1 MTNSLIP
8 RRLLSFPS
16 LSLPDFWDEDEE
28 WLTSPSTQSGLSVY
42 EDENKVYVEAA
53 VPGID
58 PKNVEVTFQD
68 GYVWVQGETKEEENK
83 KKKYYRK
90 ASRSFSYRVA
100 VPGDVDTTKDP
111 EATYKHGVMTIAF
124 TKSPKAQPKKIQVKT
139 IGEQA

>member
-1 MTNSLIP
+1 MTTSLFP

-42 EDENKVYVEAA
+42 EDEQKVYVDAA

-68 GYVWVQGETKEEENK
+68 GYIWIRGETKEEEQDK

-90 ASRSFSYRVA
+90 ASQSFSYRVA
-100 VPGDVDTTKDP
+100 IPGDVDSSKDP

-124 TKSPKAQPKKIQVKT
+124 TKALKAQPRKIQVKT
-139 IGEQA
+139 IAE